1 MGSKARKWARLSTM
15 YQKQKELAMMNE
27 NLAKVYVIGSKTVS
41 QFSLARVRGKRG
53 GLKNEADPL

>member
-1 MGSKARKWARLSTM
+1 M
-15 YQKQKELAMMNE
+15 YQKQKELAMMSE